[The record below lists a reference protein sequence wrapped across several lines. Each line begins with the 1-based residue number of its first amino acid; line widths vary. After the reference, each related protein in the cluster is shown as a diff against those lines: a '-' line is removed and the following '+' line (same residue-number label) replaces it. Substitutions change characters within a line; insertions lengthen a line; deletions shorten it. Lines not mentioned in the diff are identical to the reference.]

1 MTIIQ
6 NPEGEKFNY
15 KDFAK
20 NLVSEANK
28 MIPKDISLD
37 DGDFII
43 EIIGKFCALAGGG
56 IEDDKTLEVN
66 IEIAKFI
73 IQIIGEWTYHKSIDL
88 IRGNIPLEH
97 REPILQKI
105 AFAIFE
111 VIKQNVKNN
120 VENSEI
126 VELVDKEVQKT
137 YKEALESLKNE
148 NILSEDLVKQAQ
160 SQSNIDIIAQESLK
174 KMEEKHRMQVR
185 TSKFITIA
193 FLLKK
198 LPKSK
203 IAYIL
208 DNMNE
213 NDANDLLYLLNVPN
227 FNTLVQY
234 DNVINHLQEI
244 KVSIPQTDEA
254 KLHKINRKLYNLLKD
269 IDKASIIELIQ
280 DERKNIK
287 QYVINILEQKEAKI
301 PFMIANIVYEHLESK
316 VAS

>member
-6 NPEGEKFNY
+6 NQEGEKFNY

-20 NLVSEANK
+20 NLASEANK
-28 MIPKDISLD
+28 MIPIDISLD

-43 EIIGKFCALAGGG
+43 EIIGKFCELAGGG
-56 IEDDKTLEVN
+56 IEDDKDLEVN
-66 IEIAKFI
+66 TEIAKFI

-88 IRGNIPLEH
+88 TRSNIPLEH

-111 VIKQNVKNN
+111 VIKQSVKNN

-126 VELVDKEVQKT
+126 VELADKEVQKT
-137 YKEALESLKNE
+137 YKEALEALKNE

-160 SQSNIDIIAQESLK
+160 SQSNIDIMAQENLK
-174 KMEEKHRMQVR
+174 KMEEEHRRQVR
-185 TSKFITIA
+185 ASKFITIA

-213 NDANDLLYLLNVPN
+213 NDAKDLLYLLNVPN

-254 KLHKINRKLYNLLKD
+254 KLYKINRKLYNLLKD

-280 DERKNIK
+280 NERKNIK
-287 QYVINILEQKEAKI
+287 QYVINILEQKDARL
-301 PFMIANIVYEHLESK
+301 PLMIANIVYEHLESK

>member
-20 NLVSEANK
+20 NLASEANK

-43 EIIGKFCALAGGG
+43 EIIGKFCELAGGG
-56 IEDDKTLEVN
+56 IEDDKDLEVN
-66 IEIAKFI
+66 IETAKFI

-88 IRGNIPLEH
+88 TRSNVPLEH

-111 VIKQNVKNN
+111 VIKQSVKNH
-120 VENSEI
+120 VENHEI
-126 VELVDKEVQKT
+126 IELADKEVQKT
-137 YKEALESLKNE
+137 YKEALEALKNE

-160 SQSNIDIIAQESLK
+160 SQSNIDIMAQENLK
-174 KMEEKHRMQVR
+174 KMEEEHRMQVR
-185 TSKFITIA
+185 SSKFITIA

-213 NDANDLLYLLNVPN
+213 NDAKDLLYLLNIPN

-301 PFMIANIVYEHLESK
+301 PLMIANIVYEHLESK